1 MHDCTAITALDLFL
15 FGAEPQVLH
24 AQHRILIDGWIDMR
38 ISPRTAVLFKG
49 LRKQLLELM
58 ASRIDGKDDDGDSS
72 SSSGGSKDGAEAAA
86 RERQKEKAQEA
97 ILSSLVTLI
106 GKGIELQADEVNA
119 AALIA
124 KKQSQT
130 PRR

>member
-1 MHDCTAITALDLFL
+1 MSRLCQGLVSA
-15 FGAEPQVLH
+15 P
-24 AQHRILIDGWIDMR
+24 
-38 ISPRTAVLFKG
+38 PRTAVLFKG

-58 ASRIDGKDDDGDSS
+58 ASRIDRADDGDS
-72 SSSGGSKDGAEAAA
+72 KDDAEAAA